1 MGCYSASAV
10 LYNRLQRWYGERFN
24 SYGQFVGRHEVVFI
38 VLPLL
43 VFGLLGLGI
52 LKMEYESDV
61 ERLYTPINSQAAQ
74 DRDKMKASFPDR
86 TGTNYNTYSLNVED
100 RYGEIIAISEGNIFS
115 NTSTGDMRNLVDTIK
130 QFEVDFEGRTL
141 HYSDVC
147 ARASDVCVIS
157 GGFLL
162 QDDFLS
168 SLEQR
173 NVTYPLWNDVDIS
186 FFVSGVN
193 VSGEVLQSASV
204 MKLTFH
210 LRHDNDTMQEYA
222 LLWEDA
228 FISNMSSLSATFFPI
243 GVSFATSQSLGDELN
258 ENTNGD
264 VFWFSLSFTL
274 LITYASF
281 VSGGDCVSSKSHVT
295 RAGVMAAGFGI
306 LGSFGLM
313 SLCGVK
319 FVNIV
324 GIMPFLV
331 LSVGVDDMFLMV
343 SAWADTNQ
351 YGDDWDI
358 PKRLGHTFRLAGI
371 GMTITSLT
379 DLVAFLVGYSSVF
392 LSVKNFCL
400 YTGTAIIFSYIAQMT
415 FLAGCLAVHGHRVEN
430 SRHCVTC
437 QPVLTEE
444 ELKEKSCMFRCS
456 CSGKPPRDREDS
468 LLERLPPLI
477 LNKYLLTIGGKVL
490 TILMFLTYVGVSL
503 WGVTKLEQGLF
514 LENLVPPTS
523 YYSSYSINNYKFY
536 GTRIPVSFVM
546 TKNTNYY
553 DENVTGNFQVLFQKI
568 GNDDNMNN
576 ATQICGLLDYVNSPY
591 VNRSSASDFVTNFK
605 SFINANS
612 YAKNDVVFSDSANTI
627 TALRCHMISMN
638 VPDSMDQANLMLRMR
653 HLAAESPLPVFPYHP
668 TFIFFEQFVSVLPTV
683 LQTLGIAVAV
693 MVILTALFLPHPL
706 IVGLVCINILTILL
720 GIFGFM
726 SLWGLSL
733 SSITMIHLIMSVGF
747 SIDFTV
753 HVSTAYMLA
762 KGKTRD
768 ERVKH
773 AIIHAAGPIFNGG
786 FSTFIGILTLV
797 RSQSYVFQSFFK
809 IMIFVIVFGMG
820 NAVLLMPVILS
831 LVGPM
836 PKGDHPSPHNL
847 SEQGDKNIYK
857 VGDECAPGSASRS
870 TSSVSTINRSELAST
885 GSFAVSNVGYVSTNV
900 T

>member
-1 MGCYSASAV
+1 MGKRKPAR
-10 LYNRLQRWYGERFN
+10 YNSCHHPQTKQAITATLTE

-61 ERLYTPINSQAAQ
+61 EHLYTPINSQAAQ

-115 NTSTGDMRNLVDTIK
+115 NTSTSDMRNLVDTIK

-147 ARASDVCVIS
+147 ARASDMCVIS

-210 LRHDNDTMQEYA
+210 LRQDNDTMQEYA

-295 RAGVMAAGFGI
+295 RAGVMAAGLGI

-400 YTGTAIIFSYIAQMT
+400 YT
-415 FLAGCLAVHGHRVEN
+415 
-430 SRHCVTC
+430 
-437 QPVLTEE
+437 
-444 ELKEKSCMFRCS
+444 
-456 CSGKPPRDREDS
+456 
-468 LLERLPPLI
+468 
-477 LNKYLLTIGGKVL
+477 
-490 TILMFLTYVGVSL
+490 
-503 WGVTKLEQGLF
+503 
-514 LENLVPPTS
+514 
-523 YYSSYSINNYKFY
+523 
-536 GTRIPVSFVM
+536 
-546 TKNTNYY
+546 
-553 DENVTGNFQVLFQKI
+553 
-568 GNDDNMNN
+568 
-576 ATQICGLLDYVNSPY
+576 
-591 VNRSSASDFVTNFK
+591 
-605 SFINANS
+605 
-612 YAKNDVVFSDSANTI
+612 
-627 TALRCHMISMN
+627 
-638 VPDSMDQANLMLRMR
+638 
-653 HLAAESPLPVFPYHP
+653 
-668 TFIFFEQFVSVLPTV
+668 
-683 LQTLGIAVAV
+683 
-693 MVILTALFLPHPL
+693 
-706 IVGLVCINILTILL
+706 
-720 GIFGFM
+720 
-726 SLWGLSL
+726 
-733 SSITMIHLIMSVGF
+733 
-747 SIDFTV
+747 
-753 HVSTAYMLA
+753 
-762 KGKTRD
+762 
-768 ERVKH
+768 
-773 AIIHAAGPIFNGG
+773 
-786 FSTFIGILTLV
+786 
-797 RSQSYVFQSFFK
+797 
-809 IMIFVIVFGMG
+809 VFGMG

-836 PKGDHPSPHNL
+836 PKDDHPSPHNL

-857 VGDECAPGSASRS
+857 VEDECAPGSASRS
-870 TSSVSTINRSELAST
+870 TSSVSTLNRSELAST